1 MHHHHRDNRDL
12 LQLPSS
18 HGHIAYLLED
28 EEADVVPLPD
38 FVQLDDVWVVLWPE
52 QSGVSNCEKGGGMS
66 RGVTYEDFEDVDL
79 VDERGVVLDFLFL
92 DCLNGEQFFGLAVL
106 GKVDDAEA
114 AIGKLLLE
122 VVLLLDV
129 ALVRVA
135 EVKGVVCLRLGAH
148 RARRTGTARARG
160 LHYVQIN

>member
-1 MHHHHRDNRDL
+1 M
-12 LQLPSS
+12 
-18 HGHIAYLLED
+18 
-28 EEADVVPLPD
+28 
-38 FVQLDDVWVVLWPE
+38 W
-52 QSGVSNCEKGGGMS
+52 

-114 AIGKLLLE
+114 AIGQLLLE

-135 EVKGVVCLRLGAH
+135 EVEGVVRLRLGAH